1 MASLRYK
8 QSMRRN
14 LPRWLALAFGA
25 PALAGLLFVIGGPG
39 TASADGGVAP
49 SADAGAPPSGDDA
62 GAPSKTCL
70 ASLRE
75 RGVEFVEWPT
85 KAVRTPIR
93 LTTGVLGSL
102 RLILRERKPGAP
114 MPTMDCELARAL
126 LDAAP
131 TFEMVGVRD
140 LFFSGIYEYR
150 TRRRSTK
157 LSEHAHGLAIDVHQF
172 GTVDGRILDVEHDFE
187 QGVGEWPSNDQVAC
201 VGAPERPEARVLRTL
216 ACALHAG
223 SAFRE
228 IITADDNADHY
239 NHFHIEAFPD
249 PFTRA
254 RAILSHRA
262 PTNDD

>member
-1 MASLRYK
+1 MATLRYRE
-8 QSMRRN
+8 SMRRH
-14 LPRWLALAFGA
+14 LQRWLALAFGA

-39 TASADGGVAP
+39 TAIANGGVAP
-49 SADAGAPPSGDDA
+49 NADAGASAGDE
-62 GAPSKTCL
+62 GSAPSQTCL

-75 RGVEFVEWPT
+75 RGVEVVEAPT
-85 KAVRTPIR
+85 KGIRTPIR
-93 LTTGVLGSL
+93 IPTGALGPL
-102 RLILRERKPGAP
+102 RLILRDRRVGGSLPI
-114 MPTMDCELARAL
+114 MDCELARAL

-172 GTVDGRILDVEHDFE
+172 GTADGRVYDVEHDFE

-249 PFTRA
+249 ALTRA
-254 RAILSHRA
+254 KALLLHRA
-262 PTNDD
+262 PTVDD

>member
-14 LPRWLALAFGA
+14 LQRWLALALGA
-25 PALAGLLFVIGGPG
+25 PVLAGLLFVIGGPG
-39 TASADGGVAP
+39 TASADAGVAP
-49 SADAGAPPSGDDA
+49 AADAGAPPPGDDG

-70 ASLRE
+70 TSLRE

-85 KAVRTPIR
+85 KAVCTPIR
-93 LTTGVLGSL
+93 LTTGVLGPL

-150 TRRRSTK
+150 TRRRSTR
-157 LSEHAHGLAIDVHQF
+157 LSEHAHALAIDVHQF
-172 GTVDGRILDVEHDFE
+172 GTVDGHVLDVEHDFE

-201 VGAPERPEARVLRTL
+201 VGAPEKPEARVLRTL

-249 PFTRA
+249 PLTRA
-254 RAILSHRA
+254 KALLSHRA
-262 PTNDD
+262 PAIDD